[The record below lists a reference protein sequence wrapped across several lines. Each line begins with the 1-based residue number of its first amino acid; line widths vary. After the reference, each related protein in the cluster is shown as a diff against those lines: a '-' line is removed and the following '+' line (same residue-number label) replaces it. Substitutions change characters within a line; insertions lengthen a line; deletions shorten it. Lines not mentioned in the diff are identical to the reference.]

1 MKTQASSP
9 ADERRPAPARRGPVS
24 PKVDSF
30 LRRKGKWR
38 PELAKLREIILD
50 CGLTEDLK
58 WGQPCYSLDG
68 KNVVLIHGFKEYCAM
83 LFMKG
88 VLLPDPKGILIQ
100 QTKNVQSARQI
111 RFTTVPQIVKLEK
124 TLKTYVR
131 EAIKVEKSGAKVPR
145 KRTEDFEMPAEL
157 EERLDKS
164 ANLRKAF
171 AALTP
176 GRQRGYIYYFSQA
189 KQSKTRESR
198 IDKSIPRILEGLGWD
213 EELTPS

>member
-1 MKTQASSP
+1 MKMAASSR
-9 ADERRPAPARRGPVS
+9 ANGPRAGSGGGAAGS
-24 PKVDSF
+24 PKVDAF
-30 LRRKGKWR
+30 LRREEKWR
-38 PELAKLREIILD
+38 PEFEKLRKLILD

-100 QTKNVQSARQI
+100 QTKNVQAARQI
-111 RFTTVPQIVKLEK
+111 RFTSVQQIAKLEK
-124 TLKTYVR
+124 TLTTYVR
-131 EAIKVEKSGAKVPR
+131 EAIELEKSGAKVPL

-198 IDKSIPRILEGLGWD
+198 IDKCIPRILEGLGWD
-213 EELTPS
+213 DDLP

>member
-1 MKTQASSP
+1 MSTKAS
-9 ADERRPAPARRGPVS
+9 S
-24 PKVDSF
+24 PKVDAF
-30 LRRKGKWR
+30 LRRTDKWQAEFKQMR
-38 PELAKLREIILD
+38 KAILD

-68 KNVVLIHGFKEYCAM
+68 KNIVLIHGFKEYCAM

-100 QTKNVQSARQI
+100 QTENVQAGRQI
-111 RFTTVPQIVKLEK
+111 RFTSVQQIVKLEK
-124 TLKTYVR
+124 TLKAYVR
-131 EAIKVEKSGAKVPR
+131 EAIKVEKSGSKVPF
-145 KRTEDFEMPAEL
+145 KRTEDFKRPPEL
-157 EERLDKS
+157 EKRLDEDG
-164 ANLRKAF
+164 ALRDAF

-198 IDKSIPRILEGLGWD
+198 IDKCIPRILKGLGWD
-213 EELTPS
+213 DDLP

>member
-1 MKTQASSP
+1 MAASSR
-9 ADERRPAPARRGPVS
+9 ANGPRAGSGGGAAGS
-24 PKVDSF
+24 PKVDAF
-30 LRRKGKWR
+30 LRREEKWR
-38 PELAKLREIILD
+38 PEFEKLRKLILD

-100 QTKNVQSARQI
+100 QTKNVQAARQI
-111 RFTTVPQIVKLEK
+111 RFTSVQQIAKLEK
-124 TLKTYVR
+124 TLTTYVR
-131 EAIKVEKSGAKVPR
+131 EAIELEKSGAKVPL

-198 IDKSIPRILEGLGWD
+198 IDKCIPRILEGLGWD
-213 EELTPS
+213 DDLP